1 MEATTNYSH
10 WKDPNIE
17 QIINNLTK
25 VNNNTKEHLKEIF
38 ERFYSLI
45 FDLDISKIQAYQ
57 VDSNS
62 LGLVFM
68 VNNLDFRIEFF
79 STPTGDSEY
88 IASMKSDKFVLFY
101 KMGPRSDFEEIR
113 KMLENEIKDSS
124 LENGVNN
131 KYYDSGLFINLSLKK
146 TKSSN

>member
-45 FDLDISKIQAYQ
+45 FDLDISNIQAYQ

-62 LGLVFM
+62 LGLVFT